1 MDEEVGM
8 KNERVDDI
16 PPLWRRW
23 RGWELWWMEGWS
35 HGESGDWSSVQ
46 RAKREGAG
54 LQRRIENVKKSA
66 LNEHKQG
73 KKTHFREVE
82 PLREA
87 AEVKK
92 HGVDGLLK
100 LEYDEIIDER
110 PLRHYGDRPA
120 GVMLTPSLR
129 SMRKQ

>member
-54 LQRRIENVKKSA
+54 LQRRMENAKKLYLLLMSINKERPFQRGGA
-66 LNEHKQG
+66 FTRSCGGQKNM
-73 KKTHFREVE
+73 
-82 PLREA
+82 
-87 AEVKK
+87 
-92 HGVDGLLK
+92 DGLLR
-100 LEYDEIIDER
+100 LEYDEIMNEC
-110 PLRHYGDRPA
+110 PLRRYGGRPA
-120 GVMLTPSLR
+120 GVMLTSGLR

>member
-1 MDEEVGM
+1 
-8 KNERVDDI
+8 
-16 PPLWRRW
+16 
-23 RGWELWWMEGWS
+23 
-35 HGESGDWSSVQ
+35 
-46 RAKREGAG
+46 
-54 LQRRIENVKKSA
+54 
-66 LNEHKQG
+66 
-73 KKTHFREVE
+73 
-82 PLREA
+82 LREA